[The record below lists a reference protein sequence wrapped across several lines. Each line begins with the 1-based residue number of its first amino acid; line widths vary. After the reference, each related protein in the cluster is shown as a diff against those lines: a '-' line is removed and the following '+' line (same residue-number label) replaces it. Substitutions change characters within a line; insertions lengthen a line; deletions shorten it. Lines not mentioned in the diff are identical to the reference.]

1 MNKKLQKRINDNDID
16 FAAVAMCVANIKAA
30 SILSIGFKYAGTC
43 DKEAKDVILEMIHW
57 LRKKVSVVPSVQP
70 LG

>member
-43 DKEAKDVILEMIHW
+43 DKEAKD
-57 LRKKVSVVPSVQP
+57 
-70 LG
+70 